1 MSTSSWLNTVPRCV
15 ITTDLT
21 KTKTI
26 AATAELSAR
35 IQTPI
40 MKKKCM
46 LLTFFGSSSPQ
57 VGCSSPRLDSAVGG
71 AGLGGRQKGEA
82 AGRRGKQIWTTRED
96 PINEERD
103 GARVSGRR
111 GGGAGW

>member
-46 LLTFFGSSSPQ
+46 LLPFFGSSSPQ

-82 AGRRGKQIWTTRED
+82 AGRRGDQIWTAREAD
-96 PINEERD
+96 MDGEGGPSQRGER
-103 GARVSGRR
+103 RR
-111 GGGAGW
+111 WGG